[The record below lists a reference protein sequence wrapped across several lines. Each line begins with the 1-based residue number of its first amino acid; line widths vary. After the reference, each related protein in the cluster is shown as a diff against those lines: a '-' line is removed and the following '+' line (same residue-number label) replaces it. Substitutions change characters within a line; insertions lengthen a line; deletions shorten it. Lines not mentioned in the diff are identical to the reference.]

1 VFFTRFLALSGL
13 PAAFS
18 DSILSVS
25 SEPWWIFLAVT
36 VIYVVLGMLIDSIG
50 LLLLTL
56 PLILPLVSSAGLD
69 PIWFGIILIKLLEIG
84 LVTPPV
90 GLNVYMI
97 KGALGNLV
105 TLPEVFRGVG
115 WFIAMDFL
123 TLLILMLFPILSLW
137 LPTLAYR

>member
-1 VFFTRFLALSGL
+1 
-13 PAAFS
+13 
-18 DSILSVS
+18 
-25 SEPWWIFLAVT
+25 VT

>member
-1 VFFTRFLALSGL
+1 M
-13 PAAFS
+13 
-18 DSILSVS
+18 
-25 SEPWWIFLAVT
+25 T

-105 TLPEVFRGVG
+105 RGIPGCRMVYRHG
-115 WFIAMDFL
+115 FPYPFDPDVVPDFV
-123 TLLILMLFPILSLW
+123 SLVADFGVSMNW
-137 LPTLAYR
+137 EMEIF